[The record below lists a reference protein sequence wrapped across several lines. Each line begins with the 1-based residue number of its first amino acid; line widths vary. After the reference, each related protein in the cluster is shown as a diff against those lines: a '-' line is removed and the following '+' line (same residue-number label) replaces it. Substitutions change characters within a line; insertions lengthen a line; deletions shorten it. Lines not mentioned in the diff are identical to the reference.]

1 MWDLGCW
8 SGDKTDF
15 NSGLRTREGG
25 MPMVIFKACPRCRG
39 DMHVNRDFYGDY
51 RECLQCGLM
60 EDIVSPERAKLL
72 EEVGVKERAVE
83 AA

>member
-1 MWDLGCW
+1 
-8 SGDKTDF
+8 
-15 NSGLRTREGG
+15 
-25 MPMVIFKACPRCRG
+25 MVIFKACPRCRG

-60 EDIVSPERAKLL
+60 EDIMSPKRARLL
-72 EEVGVKERAVE
+72 EEVGVKKSGIE

>member
-1 MWDLGCW
+1 
-8 SGDKTDF
+8 
-15 NSGLRTREGG
+15 
-25 MPMVIFKACPRCRG
+25 MVIFKACPKCRG

-60 EDIVSPERAKLL
+60 EDIVSPERARLL
-72 EEVGVKERAVE
+72 EEAGVKKGVVE